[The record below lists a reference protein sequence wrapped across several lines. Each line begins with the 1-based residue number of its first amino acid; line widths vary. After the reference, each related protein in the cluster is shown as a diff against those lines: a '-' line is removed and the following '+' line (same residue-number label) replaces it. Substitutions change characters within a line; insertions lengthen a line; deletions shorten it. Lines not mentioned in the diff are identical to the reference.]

1 MQDSRS
7 TLRVTDGAPICSRSD
22 GNGCSSSRSATSR
35 SSGTAQISE
44 WTAALTSAHH
54 APAAALA
61 ARTSTGVPAMA
72 ASVSSGTARS
82 RWA

>member
-1 MQDSRS
+1 MHESRS
-7 TLRVTDGAPICSRSD
+7 TLRSAEDAPICRRSD
-22 GNGCSSSRSATSR
+22 GNGPSSRSMASR

-44 WTAALTSAHH
+44 CTSALTSAHH
-54 APAAALA
+54 AAAAVLA
-61 ARTSTGVPAMA
+61 ARTSTSVPARA